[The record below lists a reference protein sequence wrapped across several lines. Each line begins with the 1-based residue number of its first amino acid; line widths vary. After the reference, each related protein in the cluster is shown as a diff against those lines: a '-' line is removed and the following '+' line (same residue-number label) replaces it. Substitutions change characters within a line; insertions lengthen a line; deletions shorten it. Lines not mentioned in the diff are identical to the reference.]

1 MDSKVQTATNA
12 GWADLFAG
20 NNKYK
25 AIALALGVLLHVTN
39 IYIVATIMPSVVRE
53 IGGLAYYAWNTT
65 IFVVTS
71 IIGSVVSARLLAVS
85 GPRKAY
91 RWAILFFVSGAAI
104 SMAAPTMYVLLIAR
118 AVQGLGGG
126 LLFAL
131 SYGMI
136 RIIFES
142 RLWAKAMAL
151 VSGMWGIGAFVGP
164 FVGGIFAEYGNW
176 RMAFAVILLI
186 GILVLVLTEF
196 ILPATH
202 AAGAKAPVPF
212 GKLLL
217 LLLSALAVSVG
228 SVMENITY
236 NLAGLVIALLLI
248 VLLVRSEKGSD
259 VRLLPTGAYRLSS
272 PLGAVYAVIVLLA
285 VVAAVEIFIPY
296 FEQTIHGFTALEAG
310 YLTVLV
316 ALGWTA
322 ASMAFSGVKAAAVMK
337 LALIGALLMIAGLA
351 GMTWLS
357 GMEYNTYVLAG
368 LCGALLLIGAGIGLP
383 WPHLIVRVFSLA
395 PPNEVEL
402 TSSSITTL
410 QLMAMTFGAALS
422 GLIANAGGMTHPGGV
437 AGAVNAATW
446 LYCFFIIPPALAV
459 IFLLSNGKRKKTTAV
474 KQEMADAAVA

>member
-1 MDSKVQTATNA
+1 MDTKEQTATNA
-12 GWADLFAG
+12 GWADLFAE

-39 IYIVATIMPSVVRE
+39 IYIVATIMPSIVRE

-65 IFVVTS
+65 IFVVAS
-71 IIGSVVSARLLAVS
+71 IIGSVVSARFLSVS

-91 RWAILFFVSGAAI
+91 RWAILLFVAGAII
-104 SMAAPTMYVLLIAR
+104 SMAAPTMYVLLMAR

-151 VSGMWGIGAFVGP
+151 VSGMWGVGAFVGP

-176 RMAFAVILLI
+176 RTAFAVILVI
-186 GILVLVLTEF
+186 GILLLVFTEF
-196 ILPATH
+196 ILPAKH
-202 AAGAKAPVPF
+202 AAGAKTPVPV

-228 SVMENITY
+228 SVMESLVY
-236 NLAGLVIALLLI
+236 NLAGLLAALLLI
-248 VLLVRSEKGSD
+248 VLLVRSERGSK
-259 VRLLPTGAYRLSS
+259 VRLLPSGAYRLSS
-272 PLGAVYAVIVLLA
+272 PLGMVYLVIVLLA
-285 VVAAVEIFIPY
+285 LVAAVEIFIPY

-316 ALGWTA
+316 ALGWSA
-322 ASMAFSGVKAAAVMK
+322 ASMAFSGVNSAAVMK
-337 LALIGALLMIAGLA
+337 LALIGALLMSAGLA
-351 GMTWLS
+351 GVAWLS
-357 GMEYNTYVLAG
+357 GMAYSTYVLAG
-368 LCGALLLIGAGIGLP
+368 LCVSLLLIGAGIGLP
-383 WPHLIVRVFSLA
+383 WPHLVVRVFSLA
-395 PPNEVEL
+395 PPNEIEL
-402 TSSSITTL
+402 TSTSITTV

-437 AGAVNAATW
+437 AGAINAATW
-446 LYCFFIIPPALAV
+446 LYGCFIVPPAVAA
-459 IFLLSNGKRKKTTAV
+459 IMLLTKMGVKKTTVAAR
-474 KQEMADAAVA
+474 EMAEIA